1 MGLGLSDCCLMLR
14 LLQNMLRYLYILS
27 TSIVLMSYGSI
38 LIDFRFSPSDSFGS
52 FALLNCLRLSLL
64 RMEVILL
71 NLDEESLL
79 ESERLH

>member
-1 MGLGLSDCCLMLR
+1 
-14 LLQNMLRYLYILS
+14 
-27 TSIVLMSYGSI
+27 MSYGSI